1 MPIVSEPTDVWNREL
16 HDISPRFKKLIHHAS
31 RSVELHESGKI
42 KPGSFLLADLTD
54 LSFPYKKPKA
64 ELRAWE
70 RSNGRK
76 RIVIQPGAIPN
87 ENGEIEYAYP
97 YGSVPRLFLIWL
109 TTEIKHGKS
118 RTVEV
123 GKSITALRKQLGI
136 ADGGKQHENFTRQL
150 EALFASHIVIY
161 DQEVKKK
168 QEATPNKGRVL
179 QIAESWEIWK
189 SAEDGEIQQGIPSTL
204 QVTESF
210 YQHAQKTA
218 VPLVPEIVDEFK
230 RDPMRLDI
238 YCWLVHRLYMQR
250 KSESNVSWSQLVH
263 QFGGGFTRERDFKH
277 AFKEHLQIVRMYYPE
292 ARISVTRD
300 GLILR
305 RSKLHIPSRGG
316 KSEVPTLAEVVAAA
330 TELDKA
336 S

>member
-1 MPIVSEPTDVWNREL
+1 MSSISESGEVWNREL
-16 HDISPRFKKLIHHAS
+16 HDTSPRFKKLIHHAS

-64 ELRAWE
+64 ELRGWV

-76 RIVIQPGAIPN
+76 RIVIQPGAVPN
-87 ENGEIEYAYP
+87 ANGEIEYVYP
-97 YGSVPRLFLIWL
+97 YGSTPRLFLIWL
-109 TTEIKHGKS
+109 TTEIKHSKS

-123 GKSITALRKQLGI
+123 GKSVSALRKQLGI

-161 DQEVKKK
+161 EDELKKK
-168 QEATPNKGRVL
+168 QKVTPNKGRVI
-179 QIAESWEIWK
+179 QIADSWEIWK
-189 SAEDGEIQQGIPSTL
+189 SDDDGEVCESIPSTL

-210 YQHAQKTA
+210 YQHVQRTA
-218 VPLVPEIVDEFK
+218 VPLVSEIVDEFK

-238 YCWLVHRLYMQR
+238 YCWLVHRLYTQR
-250 KSESNVSWSQLVH
+250 KSETHISWSQLAN
-263 QFGGGFTRERDFKH
+263 QFGGNYARERSFKH

-292 ARISVTRD
+292 ARVAVTRD
-300 GLILR
+300 GLLLR

-316 KSEVPTLAEVVAAA
+316 KSEVPTITEVVAAA
-330 TELDKA
+330 TGLDKA